1 MSALAYK
8 SLSSRLAKTTFIA
21 LVPKLLPEEAS
32 VLASV
37 FKETLVK
44 EILGDSDFENR
55 ARELLQELLDTLPA
69 EAKKD

>member
-32 VLASV
+32 ALASA